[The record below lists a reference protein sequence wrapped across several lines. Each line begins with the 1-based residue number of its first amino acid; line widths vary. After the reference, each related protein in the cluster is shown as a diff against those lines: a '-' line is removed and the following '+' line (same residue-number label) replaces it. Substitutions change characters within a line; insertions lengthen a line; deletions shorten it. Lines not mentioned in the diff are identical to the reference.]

1 MTPPLSPRMP
11 TARPIASRKT
21 IDRVPEREE
30 EADAQRPLAVAHQL
44 ARGVVDGA
52 DVVGVEGVA
61 HAERVGRDA
70 DADAEDAGAELEVL
84 RRDEA
89 EQEAEADD
97 VQGDDD
103 EGEHPGAPPLRAA

>member
-1 MTPPLSPRMP
+1 M
-11 TARPIASRKT
+11 
-21 IDRVPEREE
+21 
-30 EADAQRPLAVAHQL
+30 
-44 ARGVVDGA
+44 
-52 DVVGVEGVA
+52 VGVEGVA

-84 RRDEA
+84 RCDEA

-103 EGEHPGAPPLRAA
+103 EGQQSRRAATPPA